1 MKLEVKPLK
10 KSLVGGWRVTYNYGG
25 SMKYKVLLFDADD
38 TLFDFKKTEEFA
50 LGDALKKI
58 GIDYD
63 REYHLPLY
71 KKVNTGIW
79 KELEEGKI
87 ALKKLKT
94 ERFRRYFDKLQME
107 FDHIKFADMYM
118 DSLGDGSFLFD
129 DAKEIVEELGRKTRM
144 AIITNGLSKVQ
155 DKRIKKSIIS
165 HHFEEIIVS
174 EEVEITK
181 PNPEIFELTMNKIN
195 YSDKSS
201 VLMIGDNLASDIQGG
216 INYGIDT
223 CWYNPGS
230 KENDRGIDP
239 TYEVKS
245 LEELKELIL
254 NS

>member
-1 MKLEVKPLK
+1 
-10 KSLVGGWRVTYNYGG
+10 
-25 SMKYKVLLFDADD
+25 MKYKVLLFDADD

-50 LGDALKKI
+50 LEDAFRKI
-58 GIDYD
+58 GVDYNK
-63 REYHLPLY
+63 EYHLSLY
-71 KKVNTGIW
+71 KSVNTGIW

-87 ALKKLKT
+87 VLKKLKT
-94 ERFRRYFDKLQME
+94 ERFRRYFEKLE
-107 FDHIKFADMYM
+107 INFDHIKFADIYM

-129 DAKEIVEELGRKTRM
+129 NAKEVVEELGKKTRM

-155 DKRIKKSIIS
+155 NKRIKQSIIS
-165 HHFEEIIVS
+165 HHFEEIVVS

-181 PNPEIFELTMNKIN
+181 PNPEIFELTMNRIR

-201 VLMIGDNLASDIQGG
+201 VLMIGDSLASDIQGG

-223 CWYNPGS
+223 CWYNPES
-230 KENDRGIDP
+230 KENDRAINP

-245 LEELKELIL
+245 LEELRQLIL